1 MTTAERPSL
10 TRHVSPEEEY
20 ELLTKAF
27 DEFGKGNEEEGYAF
41 LAQVPLIPGLCEFV
55 IEETG
60 WEYSREHFN
69 LINLRQDF
77 KPDFDKR

>member
-10 TRHVSPEEEY
+10 TRHVSPEEEE
-20 ELLTKAF
+20 ELMDKAF
-27 DEFGKGNEEEGYAF
+27 DEFDKGNEEAGYAY
-41 LAQVPLIPGLCEFV
+41 LAQIPLIPGLCEFI
-55 IEETG
+55 IEKTG

-69 LINLRQDF
+69 LINLRPDF